1 MRSKAREDAQV
12 EHHQEEGSIAPNILP
27 GGGTGG
33 GDSGFFDFTD
43 EEGKTIKQEDQHV
56 QAETTQYIR
65 PRRTSKKLQPLNTMY
80 DMTDSSSQ
88 SDDTTSGTG
97 DGGFGCDGGNGGS
110 TRRRGNSRRSGSQ
123 VVVRRRKGVLNAKER
138 NLRRLES
145 NERERKRMHDLNN
158 QFQSLREVIP
168 HVKKERR
175 LSKIETLTLAKN
187 YITAL
192 TNVILQMRGEGDEK
206 LINND
211 ICHYCTCK
219 YAVSGLRT
227 PQSLDASSTVS
238 PTNLSDE
245 CNTMVKSKDTNQR
258 LQMEFKFDESSFYSD
273 SFPLL

>member
-1 MRSKAREDAQV
+1 MRSKAQEDGAQV
-12 EHHQEEGSIAPNILP
+12 GQEESSVAPNILP
-27 GGGTGG
+27 TSTGG

-43 EEGKTIKQEDQHV
+43 EEGKLIIPEDQNA
-56 QAETTQYIR
+56 QAEASEYIR
-65 PRRTSKKLQPLNTMY
+65 PRRTSKKLHSLNPMY

-97 DGGFGCDGGNGGS
+97 DGAYGCDGGSGGGV
-110 TRRRGNSRRSGSQ
+110 RRRGNSRRSGSQ
-123 VVVRRRKGVLNAKER
+123 VAVRRRKGVLNAKER

-192 TNVILQMRGEGDEK
+192 TNVIMQMRGEGEEK

-211 ICHYCTCK
+211 IYHYCTCK
-219 YAVSGLRT
+219 CGASGLKT
-227 PQSLDASSTVS
+227 PQSLDASTTVS
-238 PTNLSDE
+238 PINLSDD

-258 LQMEFKFDESSFYSD
+258 LQIEFKFDESSFYSD
-273 SFPLL
+273 SFPLI

>member
-1 MRSKAREDAQV
+1 MRSKAQEDAQV
-12 EHHQEEGSIAPNILP
+12 GHQQEQTPVATSILP
-27 GGGTGG
+27 SAPGGA
-33 GDSGFFDFTD
+33 DSGFFDFTD
-43 EEGKTIKQEDQHV
+43 EEGRAVQQ
-56 QAETTQYIR
+56 QAETEEHIR
-65 PRRTSKKLQPLNTMY
+65 PRRTSKKLQSLNTMY

-97 DGGFGCDGGNGGS
+97 DGGFGCDGGSGGGA
-110 TRRRGNSRRSGSQ
+110 RRRGNSRRSGSQ
-123 VVVRRRKGVLNAKER
+123 VAVRRRKGVLNAKER

-219 YAVSGLRT
+219 CGGLRT
-227 PQSLDASSTVS
+227 PQSLDASTTVS
-238 PTNLSDE
+238 PTTLSDD
-245 CNTMVKSKDTNQR
+245 CNTMVKSKDANQR